1 MLSSK
6 KGEIMVKLSAFLS
19 GILIIFVNY
28 LNSIM
33 GQESSVFFATSYYH
47 LSGFVVFTIIL
58 LLKKEKFINL
68 KELEFRY
75 FLPGLFSVFTILIAS
90 FVMPVIGATMLMAFN
105 LIGQTITSNLIDHY
119 GLLGMRKRPLEKKK
133 LIGYSIIL
141 LGIIIMFL

>member
-1 MLSSK
+1 
-6 KGEIMVKLSAFLS
+6 MVKFSAFLA

-28 LNSIM
+28 LNSVM
-33 GQESSVFFATSYYH
+33 GQESSVFFATTFYH
-47 LSGFVVFTIIL
+47 LSGFIIFTIIL
-58 LLKKEKFINL
+58 FLKKESFIDFKKIQL
-68 KELEFRY
+68 RY

-90 FVMPVIGATMLMAFN
+90 FVMPVIGATLLMAFN

-119 GLLGMRKRPLEKKK
+119 GLLGMPKRPLEKKK

>member
-1 MLSSK
+1 
-6 KGEIMVKLSAFLS
+6 MVKLSAFLS

>member
-119 GLLGMRKRPLEKKK
+119 GLLGMPKRPLEKKK